1 MTLETRAIVVKVD
14 KQFALVQANQGN
26 GCEQCNGKGC
36 GTGKLSQ
43 MFCSK
48 PRQFQVDNPIN
59 AGIGD
64 EVIVSVAEGAV
75 LRGIGLVYLLPL
87 VLLVAGAMLG
97 SNWAAQASQRDGY
110 AAAGALMGLV
120 AGFVFAKWFS
130 SRQARQKNQPYIARK
145 WSGEE

>member
-87 VLLVAGAMLG
+87 VLLVAGAMLA
-97 SNWAAQASQRDGY
+97 SSWAAQPSQRDGY
-110 AAAGALMGLV
+110 AAAGALLGLV
-120 AGFVFAKWFS
+120 AGFVFAKWLS
-130 SRQARQKNQPYIARK
+130 SRQARQQNQPYIARK
-145 WSGEE
+145 WSGEK